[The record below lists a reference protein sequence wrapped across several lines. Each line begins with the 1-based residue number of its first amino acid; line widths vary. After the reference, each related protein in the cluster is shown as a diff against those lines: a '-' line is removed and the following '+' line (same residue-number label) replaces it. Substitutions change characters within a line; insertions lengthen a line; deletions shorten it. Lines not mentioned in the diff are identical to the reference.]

1 MDFSELSD
9 LVEQAT
15 QQKGVPPVVRRG
27 MAVTVPGDSTL
38 IVNYLSSLVFFG
50 LLAIGWFVLGSG
62 LKENPAAIGPLVAWF
77 FGSWILSSSI
87 KLAAQWER
95 ALVFRLGKYVRSV
108 GPGVYLQMPFLEQ
121 SRKVDIRILTM
132 DIPRQEAI
140 TKDNVPVAI
149 DAVIF
154 LRVVKPDQAVINVQD
169 YRFAITQYSRSAL
182 RDIIG
187 GRTLD
192 EVLSEREGIGQQI
205 AKLVDS
211 ETEHWGLA
219 VDGIR
224 IQDIL
229 LPEDLK
235 KVMSRQAAAEREKR
249 ANITKSEGDR
259 MAAENLAA
267 AAATMAL
274 SPGAMQ
280 LRTLQ
285 TLDGLGPTASNTV
298 VMALPVEVME
308 AVAAISKLKRG
319 PE

>member
-1 MDFSELSD
+1 M
-9 LVEQAT
+9 
-15 QQKGVPPVVRRG
+15 
-27 MAVTVPGDSTL
+27 
-38 IVNYLSSLVFFG
+38 IVNYLAGIVFAV
-50 LLAIGWFVLGSG
+50 LMVIGWLVWGEG
-62 LKENPAAIGPLVAWF
+62 LTRPTPEWGLPVVWTLASIYIA
-77 FGSWILSSSI
+77 SSF

-95 ALVFRLGKYVRSV
+95 ALIFQLGKFHRTR
-108 GPGVYLQMPFLEQ
+108 GPGVYLIIPLIEQ
-121 SRKVDIRILTM
+121 VRHVDIRIVAMEL
-132 DIPRQEAI
+132 PRQEAI
-140 TKDNVPVAI
+140 TKDNVPIAI

-154 LRVVKPDQAVINVQD
+154 LRVVRPDQAVINVQN
-169 YRFAITQYSRSAL
+169 YAVAITEFARASL
-182 RDIIG
+182 RDVIG

-205 AKLVDS
+205 AHIVDK

-224 IQDIL
+224 IQDII

-235 KVMSRQAAAEREKR
+235 RVMSRQAAAEREKR
-249 ANITKSEGDR
+249 AVITKSEGDR

-267 AAATMAL
+267 AAEVMMR

-298 VMALPVEVME
+298 VLALPVQVME
-308 AVAAISKLKRG
+308 AIEALAGLKRT
-319 PE
+319 